1 MPWPIPPMPWPAL
14 RPPLLKLLMEPA
26 WPLPTV
32 VALLP
37 WTLLLPW
44 VVLTCA
50 FVPCD
55 VAWLDRRALLTTLP
69 SLSPLSCAILP
80 QPSPPLCS
88 ATMSSKLLPDA
99 LASKWAFSNPPQP
112 SPVDVLSACN
122 VATGTPVSLEILVKS
137 APRERAAPNRRKEI
151 AIIKL
156 NVFTVK
162 KVRFRAR

>member
-1 MPWPIPPMPWPAL
+1 M
-14 RPPLLKLLMEPA
+14 
-26 WPLPTV
+26 
-32 VALLP
+32 
-37 WTLLLPW
+37 
-44 VVLTCA
+44 
-50 FVPCD
+50 PCD

-99 LASKWAFSNPPQP
+99 LASKCAFSNPPQP

-137 APRERAAPNRRKEI
+137 APRERVALNSRKDI
-151 AIIKL
+151 AITTKL
-156 NVFTVK
+156 NVFILIKLNFCRDVSILTQPMV
-162 KVRFRAR
+162 AYLM